1 MAIVLGAN
9 QYGKAEVRLLHVSRD
24 GASRGEREG
33 TGQEGGTHEITDLN
47 VSVAL
52 SGDLAAVHLTGDNS
66 AVLTTDAQK
75 NTVFAFA
82 REHGVGQIE
91 DFALLLARHF
101 VASQEAISFA
111 RVTVEEY
118 PWERLGGHSFR
129 RSGREVRTATVSHDG
144 RDSWVVS
151 GLHDLVVLNSA
162 GSEFWGFARDRYTTL
177 AETTDRILATAV
189 DARWRHAAA
198 SAPGSAPGS
207 GSGSGSGSG
216 PEPGPGWA
224 GSYAGARDLLLAAF
238 ADTHSYSLQ
247 QTLYAM
253 GRRVLEGLPEIAEIR
268 LSLPNK
274 HHYEVDMSPFGI
286 ANGGEVFY
294 AADRPYGLIEGTVI
308 RDDAP
313 PPGKAW

>member
-9 QYGKAEVRLLHVSRD
+9 QYGKAEIRLLHVSRE
-24 GASRGEREG
+24 GA
-33 TGQEGGTHEITDLN
+33 THEIADLN

-52 SGDLAAVHLTGDNS
+52 SGDLAATHVTGDNS

-82 REHGVGQIE
+82 KEHGVSQIE

-101 VASQEAISFA
+101 VASQQAISFA
-111 RVTVEEY
+111 RVTVEQY
-118 PWERLGGHSFR
+118 PWERLGGHSFC

-151 GLHDLVVLNSA
+151 GLRDLVVLNSA

-189 DARWRHAAA
+189 NARWRHAAA
-198 SAPGSAPGS
+198 AGPGSAPDWG
-207 GSGSGSGSG
+207 
-216 PEPGPGWA
+216 E
-224 GSYAGARDLLLAAF
+224 SYAAARDLMLAAF

-247 QTLYAM
+247 HTLFAM
-253 GRRVLEGLPEIAEIR
+253 GRRVLEGRPEIAEIR
-268 LSLPNK
+268 LSLPNR
-274 HHYEVDMSPFGI
+274 HHFEVDMSPFGLEN
-286 ANGGEVFY
+286 AGEVFY
-294 AADRPYGLIEGTVI
+294 ATDRPYGLIEGTVT
-308 RDDAP
+308 RDEAP